1 MSILNLFNLGSFGG
15 TSDTGPTYP
24 LPADAVLLW
33 DRASESDAVPNGFSL
48 YTSADNR
55 LIQGTTTLGDIGV
68 TGGSPGTLSTS
79 GSTVFSGEHSLSSLP
94 APSSFIAES
103 RVPGSPGSTFNN
115 MGAVGASS
123 HVHTATAPNSIVPS
137 NFSAMGR
144 FMTLITNS
152 SQVDNIPSNCVIFS
166 ESKPSS
172 AFFRKTF
179 DTHNAGLYVGTSTF
193 SRAKSAT
200 TFTYTITWSPS
211 GAHTHL
217 STPNSPVPF
226 PGAGPTPSYDYNFTD
241 TGDHTH
247 PASPLSLTVFQQ
259 FKHLLPFMA
268 LANRPVKSGM
278 IVMFKGVSVP
288 SGWKICDGTNGTPDM
303 NGFFLG
309 YDNTEN
315 GHGVLKSNKR
325 VDVTTNGYPLPTT
338 DPSSPTRY
346 EILANYATPTVS
358 WPHSHRGPITTSIYT
373 QTAAHGPVSVPHSHT
388 FSPSNLTFPIN
399 FTSNFIKLVFI
410 QKE

>member
-33 DRASESDAVPNGFSL
+33 DRASESDAVPDGFSI

-55 LIQGTTTLGDIGV
+55 LIQGTTLSDIGV
-68 TGGSPGTLSTS
+68 TGGSPATRSVS
-79 GSTVFSGEHSLSSLP
+79 GFTNTSGEHSLESLP
-94 APSSFIAES
+94 VPSRFIAES
-103 RVPGSPGSTFNN
+103 RVPGSPGSIVNN
-115 MGAVGASS
+115 MSSPAGS
-123 HVHTATAPNSIVPS
+123 HVHTATAPNSTIPS
-137 NFSAMGR
+137 AFLPMGR
-144 FMTLITNS
+144 YMVLITNS
-152 SQVDNIPSNCVIFS
+152 TEVDNIPLNCVVFS

-179 DTHNAGLYVGTSTF
+179 DTNDAGIYAGTTTF
-193 SRAKSAT
+193 SRSRAAMT
-200 TFTYTITWSPS
+200 TSLTITWSPS

-226 PGAGPTPSYDYNFTD
+226 PGAGPTSSYDYNLTD
-241 TGDHTH
+241 TGDHGH
-247 PASPLSLTVFQQ
+247 PTSSLSLAIFEQ

-278 IVMFKGVSVP
+278 IVMFKGASVP
-288 SGWKICDGTNGTPDM
+288 SGWKLCDGTNGTPDM

-309 YDNTEN
+309 YDNNET

-325 VDVTTNGYPLPTT
+325 IDVATNGYPLPTT
-338 DPSSPTRY
+338 SPPSPTNY
-346 EILANYATPTVS
+346 EVLANFVTPTVT

-373 QTAAHGPVSVPHSHT
+373 QTALHGPVSVPHFHT
-388 FSPSNLTFPIN
+388 FSPSNITFPIN
-399 FTSNFIKLVFI
+399 FTPNFIKLAFI